1 MTTGNLY
8 GRIQQP
14 GGVNH
19 LDRIGTGDSA
29 LNQFLYP
36 FAWRDV
42 VFIFDDFYGGG
53 GQEAGVANFDESLW
67 QDGNNSG
74 NGTLFKCPDTQLAGG
89 VVQGVSGATGGDT
102 IALWGMHTW
111 KGDKNCG
118 MELRWNLDNI
128 DDVQWEIGLAAPYVD
143 QKLTQIADIDGP
155 TFVDDTDKAF
165 VGMDTS
171 ESWATMAFVTDGS
184 TTDMNATKTNL
195 GTRTPTNSVYQ
206 IVRVQLTQVASA
218 VAASSAYIF
227 DQNQWLLEEA
237 HHGSALASQIK
248 GSVLLG
254 PTIVVEAVTTS
265 ARTTN
270 VDYIAVWQ
278 DR

>member
-8 GRIQQP
+8 GRLQQP
-14 GGVNH
+14 SGYNH
-19 LDRIGTGDSA
+19 LDRIGTGDGA

-42 VFIFDDFYGGG
+42 VFIFDDFYGGE

-67 QDGNNSG
+67 QDGNASA

-89 VVQGVSGATGGDT
+89 VVQGVTGAVGGDT
-102 IALWGMHTW
+102 AAFWGMHTW
-111 KGDKNCG
+111 LGDKNCG
-118 MELRWNLDNI
+118 MELRWKIDNI

-143 QKLTQIADIDGP
+143 QKLTGIADIDGP
-155 TFVDDTDKAF
+155 TFTDDIDLAL

-171 ESWATMAFVTDGS
+171 ESTTTMRFVTDGT
-184 TTDMNATKTNL
+184 TTDMNGTATSL
-195 GTRTPTNSVYQ
+195 GTRTPTNAAYQ
-206 IVRVQLTQVASA
+206 IVRVQLTRVASA
-218 VAASSAYIF
+218 VSASSAYIF
-227 DQNQWLLEEA
+227 DQNQVLQETA

-248 GSVLLG
+248 GDVLMG